1 MVFHKIELAD
11 WEWIATY
18 CRQSD
23 TRQLNYCFEVLFLWR
38 DICDFEV
45 AEQDGFLFIKT
56 FHLSK
61 HNFLFPLGEG
71 DLKAALEVMEA
82 YSAEKGCE
90 FQLFQIN
97 ERQKTQI
104 EQLYPE
110 RYTFEPSRDEFEY
123 LFESERLANL
133 KGKKLQPKRNHINY
147 FTQHNDWSF
156 DVMTEDDILEVMMF
170 SHRWDN
176 SVDISV
182 GSALNME
189 NSALMNVFESF
200 SCLHL
205 QGGILRVEGRI
216 VAFAIGCPLSSDTY
230 LILFEKAEAS
240 ARGAYAM
247 INREFVRC
255 FCADFQY
262 VNRAEDNGDEG
273 LRQAKLSYY
282 PDILQEV
289 FVMRRTVLQ
298 NLN

>member
-1 MVFHKIELAD
+1 MVFHKIELTD
-11 WEWIATY
+11 WEWIAAY
-18 CRQSD
+18 CRKSD
-23 TRQLNYCFEVLFLWR
+23 TSQLNYCFEVLFLWR

-71 DLKAALEVMEA
+71 NLTLALEAMES

-97 ERQKTQI
+97 ESQKFKI
-104 EQLYPE
+104 EQLYPT

-133 KGKKLQPKRNHINY
+133 QGKKLQAKRNHINY

-156 DVMTEDDILEVMMF
+156 DVMTDDDMLDVMMF

-176 SVDISV
+176 SVDIAV

-200 SCLHL
+200 ACLHL
-205 QGGILRVEGRI
+205 QGGILRVDGQI
-216 VAFAIGCPLSSDTY
+216 VAFAIGCPLNSDTY

-247 INREFVRC
+247 INREFVRH
-255 FCADFQY
+255 FCTDFQY

-273 LRQAKLSYY
+273 LRQAKMSYY